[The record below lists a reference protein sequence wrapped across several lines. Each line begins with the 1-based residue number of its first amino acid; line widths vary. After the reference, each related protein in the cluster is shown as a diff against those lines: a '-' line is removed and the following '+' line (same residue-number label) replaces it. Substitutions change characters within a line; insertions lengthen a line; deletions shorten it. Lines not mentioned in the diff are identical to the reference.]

1 VGISGRRP
9 VRVAVIGVGSL
20 GQHHARIF
28 AGLEEAR
35 LVAVVDADPDR
46 AATVASRHGVASLT
60 SCADLPRDLDAVSVA
75 VPTSAHAPVVETCLR
90 RGLAVLVEKPM
101 AATLGEAAS
110 MAREAE
116 RAGRLLLVGHTERF
130 NQIVRAARSRV
141 RDPRVIETHRLG
153 VFTARST
160 DVDVVLDLMIH
171 DLDVILSLVPSRIA
185 SIDSVG
191 VHALTD
197 KVDIANARLRFEN
210 GCVANV
216 TASRISTD
224 RVRKLRV
231 FEADSYLS
239 IDYARQEG
247 VRYALRRPPGSQPE
261 IVREQ
266 LAAANEEPL
275 LVELRAFLLRLRGED
290 APAVTAD
297 EGLRALETALRIVEQ
312 ISEAGGDAGGRG
324 GIP

>member
-1 VGISGRRP
+1 MGTSGRRP

-28 AGLEEAR
+28 AGLEEAD

-46 AATVASRHGVASLT
+46 AAAVASRHGVPALS
-60 SCADLPRDLDAVSVA
+60 SCTDLPRDLDAVSVA
-75 VPTSAHAPVVETCLR
+75 VPTSAHAPIVEACLR

-101 AATLGEAAS
+101 AATLEEAAS
-110 MAREAE
+110 MARQAE
-116 RAGRLLLVGHTERF
+116 RAGRPLVVGHTERF
-130 NQIVRAARSRV
+130 NPIVRAARGRV
-141 RDPRVIETHRLG
+141 RDPRFIETHRLG
-153 VFTARST
+153 MFTARST

-171 DLDVILSLVPSRIA
+171 DLDVILSLVPSTIA

-216 TASRISTD
+216 TASRISTE

-247 VRYALRRPPGSQPE
+247 VMYTLRRPPGAPPE

-266 LAAANEEPL
+266 LAAENEEPL
-275 LVELRAFLLRLRGED
+275 LVELRAFLQRVRGED
-290 APAVTAD
+290 APVVTAD
-297 EGLRALETALRIVEQ
+297 EGLRALETALRVVEQ
-312 ISEAGGDAGGRG
+312 IAAAGGTAGGRDSVR
-324 GIP
+324 